1 MLEISNL
8 SFSYSKR
15 PVLENISLS
24 AKGGEFISLLGANGS
39 GKTTLFKSILGLLK
53 IKSGSVSINGEEL
66 CAMSIKDR
74 AKKTAYIPQE
84 TKQIFAYSVLSQ
96 VLMGCTAN
104 ISTLSS
110 PGEKET
116 EIALEALRTLGIEH
130 LKDRNINALS
140 GGERQLVLCARALA
154 GKAKCLLFDEPTA
167 SLDYGNQISVLS
179 TIYKLTKNGY
189 LAIVSTHNVEQALN
203 FSTRIVLL
211 ENKRITFNGTPEQL
225 VNSDIL
231 ERFYSIPLS
240 VIKHDGRYYIKPE
253 SIKDN

>member
-1 MLEISNL
+1 MILEISDL
-8 SFSYSKR
+8 SFSYPKH
-15 PVLENISLS
+15 PVLQNISLS
-24 AKGGEFISLLGANGS
+24 AKGGEFISLLGNNGS

-53 IKSGSVSINGEEL
+53 VKSGSVSIDGENL
-66 CAMSIKDR
+66 NNMSIKER

-84 TKQIFAYSVLSQ
+84 TKQVFAYSVLSQ

-104 ISTLSS
+104 ISTLAS
-110 PGEKET
+110 PGEKEVQT
-116 EIALEALRTLGIEH
+116 ALDALKTLGIEH

-167 SLDYGNQISVLS
+167 ALDYGNQISVLS
-179 TIYKLTKNGY
+179 IIHKLTKSGY

-203 FSTRIVLL
+203 FSTRIILL
-211 ENKRITFNGTPEQL
+211 NNKQITFNGTPEQL

-231 ERFYSIPLS
+231 ERFYMTPLS
-240 VIKHDGRYYIKPE
+240 VIKIDGRYYIKPE
-253 SIKDN
+253 SI

>member
-1 MLEISNL
+1 MILEISDL
-8 SFSYSKR
+8 SFSYPKH
-15 PVLENISLS
+15 PVLPNISLS
-24 AKGGEFISLLGANGS
+24 AKGGEFISLLGNNGS

-53 IKSGSVSINGEEL
+53 VKSGSVSIDGENL
-66 CAMSIKDR
+66 NNMSIKER

-84 TKQIFAYSVLSQ
+84 TKQVFAYSVLSQ

-104 ISTLSS
+104 ISTLAS
-110 PGEKET
+110 PGEKEVQT
-116 EIALEALRTLGIEH
+116 ALDALKTLGIEH

-179 TIYKLTKNGY
+179 IIHKLTKSGY

-203 FSTRIVLL
+203 FSTRIILL
-211 ENKRITFNGTPEQL
+211 NNKQITFNGTPEQL

-231 ERFYSIPLS
+231 ERFYMTPLS
-240 VIKHDGRYYIKPE
+240 VIKIDGRYYIKPE
-253 SIKDN
+253 SI

>member
-1 MLEISNL
+1 MILEISDL
-8 SFSYSKR
+8 SFSYPKH
-15 PVLENISLS
+15 PVLQNISLS
-24 AKGGEFISLLGANGS
+24 AKDGEFISLLGNNGS

-53 IKSGSVSINGEEL
+53 VKSGSVSIDGENL
-66 CAMSIKDR
+66 STMSIKER

-84 TKQIFAYSVLSQ
+84 TKQVFAYSVLSQ

-110 PGEKET
+110 PGEKEVQT
-116 EIALEALRTLGIEH
+116 ALDALKTLGIEH

-179 TIYKLTKNGY
+179 IIHKLTKSGY

-203 FSTRIVLL
+203 FSTRIILL
-211 ENKRITFNGTPEQL
+211 NNKQITFNGTPEQL

-231 ERFYSIPLS
+231 ERFYMTPLS
-240 VIKHDGRYYIKPE
+240 VIKIDGRYYIKPE
-253 SIKDN
+253 SI

>member
-1 MLEISNL
+1 MILEISDL
-8 SFSYSKR
+8 SFSYPKH
-15 PVLENISLS
+15 PVLQNISLS
-24 AKGGEFISLLGANGS
+24 AKGGEFISLLGNNGS

-53 IKSGSVSINGEEL
+53 VKSGSVSIDGENL
-66 CAMSIKDR
+66 NNMSIKER

-84 TKQIFAYSVLSQ
+84 TKQVFAYSVLSQ

-104 ISTLSS
+104 ISTLAS
-110 PGEKET
+110 PGEKEVQT
-116 EIALEALRTLGIEH
+116 ALDALKTLGIEH

-179 TIYKLTKNGY
+179 IIHKLTKSGY

-203 FSTRIVLL
+203 FSTRIILL
-211 ENKRITFNGTPEQL
+211 NNKQITFNGTPEQL

-231 ERFYSIPLS
+231 ECFYMTPLS
-240 VIKHDGRYYIKPE
+240 VIKIDGRYYIKPE
-253 SIKDN
+253 SI

>member
-1 MLEISNL
+1 
-8 SFSYSKR
+8 
-15 PVLENISLS
+15 
-24 AKGGEFISLLGANGS
+24 
-39 GKTTLFKSILGLLK
+39 
-53 IKSGSVSINGEEL
+53 
-66 CAMSIKDR
+66 MSIKER

-84 TKQIFAYSVLSQ
+84 TKQVFAYSVLSQ

-104 ISTLSS
+104 ISTLAS
-110 PGEKET
+110 PGEKEVQT
-116 EIALEALRTLGIEH
+116 ALDALKTLGIEH

-179 TIYKLTKNGY
+179 IIHKLTKSGY

-203 FSTRIVLL
+203 FSTRIILL
-211 ENKRITFNGTPEQL
+211 NNKQITFNGTPEQL

-231 ERFYSIPLS
+231 ERFYMTPLS
-240 VIKHDGRYYIKPE
+240 VIKIDGRYYIKPE
-253 SIKDN
+253 SI